1 MSTSINTNLASLFA
15 QNSLSGAQNRLA
27 GSVQRLSSGLR
38 INSAKDDAA
47 GLAIAQ
53 NMQSQINGVNQSI
66 RNLSDA
72 TNLIQTTESAL
83 ASVQDM
89 LLRMKQLSTQGYNGS
104 LSTVQKNAIRNEIA
118 DLDSEINATAKR
130 TTFNGINLLSSSQSV
145 DSKVGDVFE
154 GQYLTTS
161 ATTLSSQ
168 GSLIS
173 SESYSLTGGTI
184 GSGTSTYDLSIDND
198 SFKRGMVGTYTLTAA
213 DDQLT
218 MNFTDAVTSEVT
230 QQTLTVEK
238 AAAGALGSPTTTE
251 QTLDFSDFGIS
262 LKLSNVVATGGAE
275 VLGADIA
282 AIFDDET
289 IVVNGQSSQ
298 ITGIELDG
306 VESSTYSFTNGSTKE
321 SAVMAWTA
329 LSTATT
335 AITVNGLT
343 LSTVGADLSADA
355 IANIFSNASTGRKSG
370 DIVNT
375 SGTGDAAVGTYTLVG
390 TVGDYDITDS
400 PQTGKTIF
408 TNTKVGNVTDLA
420 QVSNVYGGVTVTE
433 TVAGV
438 AAGASAAYEVQTA
451 VFSGTAGQG
460 TKFTFAGLTLTTSA
474 NNTLSAS
481 DVANL
486 FANRTASAAITA
498 DSGNGWTLSGT
509 ASAYNSGAA
518 DGATVVYTA
527 AAVGVLAN
535 QAVSGLYTAQTI
547 TTTTTA
553 GTSDDVLMMSY
564 TDTDGIAKEL
574 SVTLDADNFTAGSD
588 ATIEFNNGIK
598 LNVHNYQSQSA
609 ADIAYAISK
618 LYGADNGVGTE
629 GQLIVL
635 NQETDNLSFQA
646 GATSPSFIDVKT
658 LNVMTGSTGTTMGTE
673 SEMTDVGSLITG
685 DLAALTS
692 TSSDDEWQSV
702 FSTLS
707 DAVDNAIDYIST
719 QRAIY
724 GSQINRLSFMT
735 TNLQANSTN
744 LQNSRSSI
752 IDTDFAAETAALTKG
767 QIMQQAATA
776 MLAQAN
782 QMPNVILS
790 LLK

>member
-1 MSTSINTNLASLFA
+1 MPTVINTNLASLFA
-15 QNSLSGAQNRLA
+15 QNSLSNAQNNLA
-27 GSVQRLSSGLR
+27 QSVQRLSSGLR

-47 GLAIAQ
+47 GLTIAQ

-83 ASVQDM
+83 ATVQDM

-118 DLDSEINATAKR
+118 DLNSEVNATAKR

-154 GQYLTTS
+154 GQYLTTT

-173 SESYSLTGGTI
+173 SESYSLTAGTI
-184 GSGTSTYDLSIDND
+184 GSGTSTYDVAIDND

-218 MNFTDAVTSEVT
+218 MSFTDAVTSEVT
-230 QQTLTVEK
+230 QETLTVEK
-238 AAAGALGSPTTTE
+238 AAAGAAGSPTTTE
-251 QTLDFSDFGIS
+251 QTLDFRKFGIS

-289 IVVNGQSSQ
+289 IVVAGQSSQ

-321 SAVMAWTA
+321 SASVAWTA
-329 LSTATT
+329 MTTLSTA
-335 AITVNGLT
+335 ITYNGLT
-343 LSTVGADLSADA
+343 LTTAAATLAADS
-355 IANIFSNASTGRKSG
+355 IASIFSNAATGRKSG
-370 DIVNT
+370 DIVST
-375 SGTGDAAVGTYTLVG
+375 SGSGDAGAGTYTLVG

-400 PQTGKTIF
+400 PQSGKTIF
-408 TNTKVGNVTDLA
+408 TNSKVGDVTNLA
-420 QVSNVYGGVTVTE
+420 QVSNQYGGVTTTVT
-433 TVAGV
+433 TVGDDTAG
-438 AAGASAAYEVQTA
+438 SEAYEVQTA

-460 TKFTFAGLTLTTSA
+460 VKFTYAGLTLTTNA
-474 NNTLSAS
+474 NNTLSSS

-486 FANRTASAAITA
+486 FANRTASTAITA

-509 ASAYNSGAA
+509 ASAFTSGAA
-518 DGATVVYTA
+518 NGSTVTYTSSLADAIGA
-527 AAVGVLAN
+527 
-535 QAVSGLYTAQTI
+535 QAVSAQYVAQTV

-553 GTSDDVLMMSY
+553 GTSDNVLMMSY
-564 TDTDGIAKEL
+564 TDTDGIGKEL

-598 LNVHNYQSQSA
+598 LNIHNYQSQSA
-609 ADIAYAISK
+609 ADIAYAISR

-635 NQETDNLSFQA
+635 NKETDNLSFQA
-646 GATSPSFIDVKT
+646 GATAPSFIDIKT
-658 LNVMTGSTGTTMGTE
+658 LNVMTGSTGTTMGAE
-673 SEMTDVGSLITG
+673 SEMTDVGSLITD

-692 TSSDDEWQSV
+692 NSSDDEWQSV
-702 FSTLS
+702 FSALS
-707 DAVDNAIDYIST
+707 VAVDNAIDYISME
-719 QRAIY
+719 RAIY
-724 GSQINRLSFMT
+724 GSQVNRLSFMT

>member
-27 GSVQRLSSGLR
+27 DSVQRLSSGLR

-72 TNLIQTTESAL
+72 TNLIQTADSAL
-83 ASVQDM
+83 STIQDM
-89 LLRMKQLSTQGYNGS
+89 LLRMKQLSTQGYDGS
-104 LSTVQKNAIRNEIA
+104 LSTVQKNAIRLEIS

-145 DSKVGDVFE
+145 DSKVGDVFK
-154 GQYLTTS
+154 GQYLTTA

-168 GSLIS
+168 GSLIA
-173 SESYSLTGGTI
+173 SESYSLTAGTI
-184 GSGTSTYDLSIDND
+184 GSGTSTYDVALDND

-218 MNFTDAVTSEVT
+218 MSFTDAVTSEVT

-238 AAAGALGSPTTTE
+238 AAAGSVGSPTTTE
-251 QTLDFSDFGIS
+251 QTLDFSEFGIS
-262 LKLSNVVATGGAE
+262 LKLSNVVATGGGE

-289 IVVNGQSSQ
+289 IVVRGQSSQ

-306 VESSTYSFTNGSTKE
+306 VESSTYSFTNGSVAEKA
-321 SAVMAWTA
+321 SMAFTA
-329 LSTATT
+329 MTTLTT

-343 LSTVGADLSADA
+343 LTTNGASLTADA
-355 IANIFSNASTGRKSG
+355 IANIFSNSTTGRLSG

-375 SGTGDAAVGTYTLVG
+375 SGSGTAGTYTLVG
-390 TVGDYDITDS
+390 TVGDYNITKGLTS
-400 PQTGKTIF
+400 GSAVF
-408 TNTKVGNVTDLA
+408 TNSKIGDVTNLA
-420 QVSNVYGGVTVTE
+420 KVSNQYGGVTSTVT
-433 TVAGV
+433 TVGS
-438 AAGASAAYEVQTA
+438 ASAYEVQSS
-451 VFSGTAGQG
+451 VFSATAGVG
-460 TKFTFAGLTLTTSA
+460 TSFEFGGLTLATTA

-486 FANRTASAAITA
+486 FGGRAASAVVSET
-498 DSGNGWTLSGT
+498 GNGWSLSGT
-509 ASAYNSGAA
+509 TSSDFVAAAASGS
-518 DGATVVYTA
+518 TVVFTGNA
-527 AAVGVLAN
+527 GAAVGARS
-535 QAVSGLYTAQTI
+535 VSQTYAEQTVTATV
-547 TTTTTA
+547 TA

-598 LNVHNYQSQSA
+598 LNIHNYQSQSA

-618 LYGADNGVGTE
+618 LYGADNGVGTD

-635 NQETDNLSFQA
+635 NSETDNLSFQA
-646 GATSPSFIDVKT
+646 GATAPSYIDVKT
-658 LNVMTGSTGTTMGTE
+658 LNVMTGVTGLTAGAA
-673 SEMTDVGSLITG
+673 SEMTDVGSLITE
-685 DLAALTS
+685 DLAALS
-692 TSSDDEWQSV
+692 SVSSDDEWQSV
-702 FSTLS
+702 FSDLS
-707 DAVDNAIDYIST
+707 TAIDEAIDYIST
-719 QRAIY
+719 ERAVY

>member
-72 TNLIQTTESAL
+72 TNLIQTTDSAL
-83 ASVQDM
+83 STIQDM
-89 LLRMKQLSTQGYNGS
+89 LLRMKQLSTQGYDGS
-104 LSTVQKNAIRNEIA
+104 LSSVQKSAIRTEIT

-161 ATTLSSQ
+161 ATTLSSA

-173 SESYSLTGGTI
+173 SESYSLTAGTI
-184 GSGTSTYDLSIDND
+184 GSGTSTYDVSIDND

-218 MNFTDAVTSEVT
+218 MSFTDAVTSEVT
-230 QQTLTVEK
+230 QQTLTVNK
-238 AAAGALGSPTTTE
+238 AAAGASGSPTTTE

-289 IVVNGQSSQ
+289 IVVAGQSSQ

-306 VESSTYSFTNGSTKE
+306 VESSTYSFTNGSVAEKA
-321 SAVMAWTA
+321 SMAFTA
-329 LSTATT
+329 MTTLST

-343 LSTVGADLSADA
+343 LTTSGASLTADA
-355 IANIFSNASTGRKSG
+355 IASIFSNSTTGRLAG

-375 SGTGDAAVGTYTLVG
+375 SGSGTAGTYTLVG
-390 TVGDYDITDS
+390 TVGDYNITKGLTS
-400 PQTGKTIF
+400 GSAVF
-408 TNTKVGNVTDLA
+408 TNSKIGDVTNLA
-420 QVSNVYGGVTVTE
+420 KVSNQYGGVTSTVT
-433 TVAGV
+433 TTGS
-438 AAGASAAYEVQTA
+438 ASAYEVQSS
-451 VFSGTAGQG
+451 VFSATAGVG
-460 TKFTFAGLTLTTSA
+460 TSFAFGGLTLATTA

-486 FANRTASAAITA
+486 FGGRAASAVVSE
-498 DSGNGWTLSGT
+498 SGNGWTLSGT
-509 ASAYNSGAA
+509 TSSNFVAAAASGS
-518 DGATVVYTA
+518 TVVFTGNA
-527 AAVGVLAN
+527 GAAVGARSATQTYAEQTV
-535 QAVSGLYTAQTI
+535 TA
-547 TTTTTA
+547 TTTA
-553 GTSDDVLMMSY
+553 GTSDNVLMMSY

-574 SVTLDADNFTAGSD
+574 SVTLDADNFTAGTDTS
-588 ATIEFNNGIK
+588 IEFNNGIK
-598 LNVHNYQSQSA
+598 LNIHNYQSQSA
-609 ADIAYAISK
+609 ADIAYSISK
-618 LYGADNGVGTE
+618 LYGADNGTGTD

-635 NQETDNLSFQA
+635 NSETDNLSFQA
-646 GATSPSFIDVKT
+646 GATSPSYIDVKT
-658 LNVMTGSTGTTMGTE
+658 LNVMTGANGVTMGSE
-673 SEMTDVGSLITG
+673 SEMTDVGSLVTSS
-685 DLAALTS
+685 LASLS
-692 TSSDDEWQSV
+692 DSSSDDEWQAV
-702 FSTLS
+702 FEDLST
-707 DAVDNAIDYIST
+707 AIDNAIDYIST
-719 QRAIY
+719 QRAVY

>member
-184 GSGTSTYDLSIDND
+184 GSGTSTYDVTIDND
-198 SFKRGMVGTYTLTAA
+198 SFKRGMVGTYRLTAA

-218 MNFTDAVTSEVT
+218 MSFTDAVTSEVT
-230 QQTLTVEK
+230 QQTLTVNK
-238 AAAGALGSPTTTE
+238 AAAGAVGSPTTTL

-262 LKLSNVVATGGAE
+262 LELSNVVATGGAE
-275 VLGADIA
+275 VLGANIA

-289 IVVNGQSSQ
+289 IVVAGQSSQ

-321 SAVMAWTA
+321 STVMTFADMTT
-329 LSTATT
+329 LTT
-335 AITVNGLT
+335 AITINGLT
-343 LSTVGADLSADA
+343 LSTVGGTATADD
-355 IANIFSNASTGRKSG
+355 IANIFSNSSTGRKSG
-370 DIVNT
+370 DIVNA
-375 SGTGDAAVGTYTLVG
+375 SGNLTAGTYTLVG

-400 PQTGKTIF
+400 PIAGKTIF
-408 TNTKVGNVTDLA
+408 TNSKVGNVTDLA
-420 QVSNVYGGVTVTE
+420 NVSNQYGGVTVTE

-438 AAGASAAYEVQTA
+438 AAGATAAYEVQTA

-460 TKFTFAGLTLTTSA
+460 TKFTFNGLVLTTTA

-481 DVANL
+481 DVAQL
-486 FANRTASAAITA
+486 FANRTASTAITA
-498 DSGNGWTLSGT
+498 ESGNGWTLSGT
-509 ASAYNSGAA
+509 ATAYNSGAA
-518 DGATVVYTA
+518 NGATVVYTA
-527 AAVGVLAN
+527 AAVGVLATETVT
-535 QAVSGLYTAQTI
+535 QGYAALAPTAV
-547 TTTTTA
+547 TTA
-553 GTSDDVLMMSY
+553 GTTDNVLMMSY
-564 TDTDGIAKEL
+564 TDTDGIGKEL

-646 GATSPSFIDVKT
+646 GATAPSFIDVKT

-673 SEMTDVGSLITG
+673 SEMTDVGSLITD

-735 TNLQANSTN
+735 TNLQENSTN

>member
-1 MSTSINTNLASLFA
+1 MPTVINTNLASLFA
-15 QNSLSGAQNRLA
+15 QNSLSNAQNNLA
-27 GSVQRLSSGLR
+27 QSVQRLSSGLR

-47 GLAIAQ
+47 GLTIAQ

-83 ASVQDM
+83 ATVQDM

-118 DLDSEINATAKR
+118 DLNSEVNATAKR

-154 GQYLTTS
+154 GQYLTTR
-161 ATTLSSQ
+161 ATTLSSE

-173 SESYSLTGGTI
+173 SESYSLTAGTI
-184 GSGTSTYDLSIDND
+184 GSGTSTYDVTIDND
-198 SFKRGMVGTYTLTAA
+198 SFKRSMVGTYTLTAS

-218 MNFTDAVTSEVT
+218 MSFTDAVTSEVT
-230 QQTLTVEK
+230 QQTLTVNK
-238 AAAGALGSPTTTE
+238 AAAGAAGSPTTTL

-262 LKLSNVVATGGAE
+262 LELSNVVATGGGE

-289 IVVNGQSSQ
+289 IVVQGQSSQ

-306 VESSTYSFTNGSTKE
+306 VESSTYSFTNGSVAEIASMAFSDITADTE
-321 SAVMAWTA
+321 AV
-329 LSTATT
+329 
-335 AITVNGLT
+335 TVNGLT
-343 LSTVGADLSADA
+343 LTVSIGTLTDDE
-355 IANIFSNASTGRKSG
+355 IASLFSNSTTGRLAG

-375 SGTGDAAVGTYTLVG
+375 SGEAGAGTYTLVG
-390 TVGDYDITDS
+390 TVGDYNITKGLTS
-400 PQTGKTIF
+400 GSAVF
-408 TNTKVGNVTDLA
+408 TNSKIGNVTNLA
-420 QVSNVYGGVTVTE
+420 RVSNQYGGVTSTVTTE
-433 TVAGV
+433 GS
-438 AAGASAAYEVQTA
+438 ASAYEVQSS
-451 VFSGTAGQG
+451 VFSATAGQG
-460 TKFTFAGLTLTTSA
+460 TSFDFGGLTLATTA

-486 FANRTASAAITA
+486 FGGRAASAVVSE
-498 DSGNGWTLSGT
+498 SGNGWTLSGT
-509 ASAYNSGAA
+509 TDSDMVAAAASGSTVVFTGNAGAA
-518 DGATVVYTA
+518 IGARSVTQNYSEHLVTPTV
-527 AAVGVLAN
+527 
-535 QAVSGLYTAQTI
+535 
-547 TTTTTA
+547 TA
-553 GTSDDVLMMSY
+553 GTTDNVLMMSY
-564 TDTDGIAKEL
+564 TDTDGIGKEL

-598 LNVHNYQSQSA
+598 INIHNYQSQSA

-646 GATSPSFIDVKT
+646 GATAPSFIDVKT

-673 SEMTDVGSLITG
+673 SEMTDVGSLITD

-707 DAVDNAIDYIST
+707 DAVDNAIDYISM

>member
-1 MSTSINTNLASLFA
+1 V
-15 QNSLSGAQNRLA
+15 R
-27 GSVQRLSSGLR
+27 
-38 INSAKDDAA
+38 
-47 GLAIAQ
+47 
-53 NMQSQINGVNQSI
+53 
-66 RNLSDA
+66 
-72 TNLIQTTESAL
+72 
-83 ASVQDM
+83 
-89 LLRMKQLSTQGYNGS
+89 
-104 LSTVQKNAIRNEIA
+104 
-118 DLDSEINATAKR
+118 
-130 TTFNGINLLSSSQSV
+130 
-145 DSKVGDVFE
+145 
-154 GQYLTTS
+154 
-161 ATTLSSQ
+161 
-168 GSLIS
+168 
-173 SESYSLTGGTI
+173 
-184 GSGTSTYDLSIDND
+184 
-198 SFKRGMVGTYTLTAA
+198 
-213 DDQLT
+213 
-218 MNFTDAVTSEVT
+218 
-230 QQTLTVEK
+230 
-238 AAAGALGSPTTTE
+238 
-251 QTLDFSDFGIS
+251 
-262 LKLSNVVATGGAE
+262 
-275 VLGADIA
+275 
-282 AIFDDET
+282 
-289 IVVNGQSSQ
+289 GQSSQ

-306 VESSTYSFTNGSTKE
+306 VESSTYNFTNASTKE

-355 IANIFSNASTGRKSG
+355 IANIFSNASAGRKSG

-375 SGTGDAAVGTYTLVG
+375 SGAGDAAVGTYTLVG

-400 PQTGKTIF
+400 PQTGKTVF
-408 TNTKVGNVTDLA
+408 TNTKVGNATNLE

-438 AAGASAAYEVQTA
+438 AAGATAAYEVQTA

-460 TKFTFAGLTLTTSA
+460 TTFTFAGLTLTTTA
-474 NNTLSAS
+474 NNTLSAT
-481 DVANL
+481 DVAEL

-498 DSGNGWTLSGT
+498 VSGNGWTLSGT
-509 ASAYNSGAA
+509 ASAYNSGTAN
-518 DGATVVYTA
+518 GASVVYTA

-535 QAVSGLYTAQTI
+535 QAVTGLYTAETV
-547 TTTTTA
+547 TSTYTA

-588 ATIEFNNGIK
+588 AIIEFNNGIK
-598 LNVHNYQSQSA
+598 LNIHNYQSQSA

-618 LYGADNGVGTE
+618 LYGADNGVGTD

-635 NQETDNLSFQA
+635 NSEADNLSFQA
-646 GATSPSFIDVKT
+646 GATAPSYIDVKT
-658 LNVMTGSTGTTMGTE
+658 LNVMTGVSGITAGAA
-673 SEMTDVGSLITG
+673 SEMTDVGSLITE
-685 DLAALTS
+685 DLATLS
-692 TSSDDEWQSV
+692 SVSSDDEWQSV
-702 FSTLS
+702 FSDLS
-707 DAVDNAIDYIST
+707 TAIDEAIDYIST
-719 QRAIY
+719 ERAVY

>member
-1 MSTSINTNLASLFA
+1 MPTVINTNLASLFA
-15 QNSLSGAQNRLA
+15 QNSLSNAQNNLA
-27 GSVQRLSSGLR
+27 QSVQRLSSGLR

-47 GLAIAQ
+47 GLTIAQ

-83 ASVQDM
+83 ATIQDM

-118 DLDSEINATAKR
+118 DLNSEVNATAKR

-154 GQYLTTS
+154 GQYLTTT

-173 SESYSLTGGTI
+173 SESYSLTAGTI
-184 GSGTSTYDLSIDND
+184 GSGTSTYDVAIDND

-218 MNFTDAVTSEVT
+218 MSFTDAVTSEVT
-230 QQTLTVEK
+230 QETLTVEK
-238 AAAGALGSPTTTE
+238 AAAGAAGSPTTTE
-251 QTLDFSDFGIS
+251 QTLDFSKFGIS
-262 LKLSNVVATGGAE
+262 LKLSNVVATGGGE

-289 IVVNGQSSQ
+289 IVVQGQSSQ

-306 VESSTYSFTNGSTKE
+306 VESSTYTFTNGSTKE
-321 SAVMAWTA
+321 STVMTFADMTT
-329 LSTATT
+329 LSTA
-335 AITVNGLT
+335 ITINGLT
-343 LSTVGADLSADA
+343 LATSGATLTADA
-355 IANIFSNASTGRKSG
+355 IANIFSNGSTGRLSG

-375 SGTGDAAVGTYTLVG
+375 SGSGDAGTYTLTG

-400 PQTGKTIF
+400 PIDGNTIF
-408 TNTKVGNVTDLA
+408 TNSKVGNVTDLA
-420 QVSNVYGGVTVTE
+420 NVSNQYAGVTVTE
-433 TVAGV
+433 ITDGDNTAG
-438 AAGASAAYEVQTA
+438 SEAYEVQSA

-460 TKFTFAGLTLTTSA
+460 TKFTFAGLTLTTDA
-474 NNTLSAS
+474 RNTLNAS
-481 DVANL
+481 DVAQL
-486 FANRTASAAITA
+486 FANRAASTAITA
-498 DSGNGWTLSGT
+498 ESGNGWTLSGT
-509 ASAYNSGAA
+509 ASAFASGAA
-518 DGATVVYTA
+518 SGATVVYTSTA
-527 AAVGVLAN
+527 ASSVAN
-535 QAVSGLYTAQTI
+535 QAVSQGYVALAPTI
-547 TTTTTA
+547 ATTA
-553 GTSDDVLMMSY
+553 GTSDNVLMMSY
-564 TDTDGIAKEL
+564 TDTDGIGKEL

-598 LNVHNYQSQSA
+598 INIHNYQSQSA

-646 GATSPSFIDVKT
+646 GASAPSFIDIKT
-658 LNVMTGSTGTTMGTE
+658 LNVMTGSTGTTMGAE
-673 SEMTDVGSLITG
+673 SEMTDVGSLITD

-702 FSTLS
+702 FSALS
-707 DAVDNAIDYIST
+707 VAVDNAIDYISME
-719 QRAIY
+719 RAIY